1 MNNKRYCIAG
11 SKTPEDWHLLKQ
23 RLIENSCEETW
34 KEALNDY
41 FLKRLNLHYLNPI
54 EVLQKHGTFS
64 GEGFSI
70 LAILCTLIE
79 FLESTVEGLKY
90 RFLKSG
96 EKLDKFE
103 YSKSSELFI
112 DFLCNRE
119 PFNKEFNST
128 LAMEFYINIRCG
140 LLHEAQTKN
149 RWRVRAKN
157 KEGKMIEKDQK
168 IVYRD
173 NFMDAI
179 KLFIKLYSV
188 ELKSNKKFQEAFIRK
203 FDSLCG

>member
-23 RLIENSCEETW
+23 RLIENSCEEKW
-34 KEALNDY
+34 EEALNDY
-41 FLKRLNLHYLNPI
+41 FLKRLNLRYLTPI
-54 EVLQKHGTFS
+54 EVLRKHGTLS

-128 LAMEFYINIRCG
+128 LAVEFYINIRCG

-149 RWRVRAKN
+149 HWRVRAKN

-179 KLFIKLYSV
+179 YLFIKLYSV

-203 FDSLCG
+203 FDSLCE

>member
-1 MNNKRYCIAG
+1 MNNEKYCIAG

-34 KEALNDY
+34 KEAFNDY
-41 FLKRLNLHYLNPI
+41 FLKRLNLRYLNPI
-54 EVLQKHGTFS
+54 KVLQKHDTFS

-70 LAILCTLIE
+70 LLILCTLIE

-90 RFLKSG
+90 RFLKPG
-96 EKLDKFE
+96 EKLGKFE
-103 YSKSSELFI
+103 YSKSSKLFI

-140 LLHEAQTKN
+140 LIHEAQTKN
-149 RWRVRAKN
+149 GWRIRAKN
-157 KEGKMIEKDQK
+157 TEGKIIDKDQK
-168 IVYRD
+168 LVYRD
-173 NFMDAI
+173 NFMETI
-179 KLFIKLYSV
+179 NSFIVIYSI

-203 FDSLCG
+203 FDSLCE

>member
-1 MNNKRYCIAG
+1 MNNEKYCIAG
-11 SKTPEDWHLLKQ
+11 SKTPEDWYLLKQ

-41 FLKRLNLHYLNPI
+41 FLKRLNLRYLNTI
-54 EVLQKHGTFS
+54 KVLQKHDTFS

-90 RFLKSG
+90 RYSNRN
-96 EKLDKFE
+96 EKLGHFE
-103 YSKSSELFI
+103 YSNSKKLFEK
-112 DFLCNRE
+112 FLCNRK
-119 PFNKEFNST
+119 PFRKEFN
-128 LAMEFYINIRCG
+128 LALAEEFYKNIRCG

-149 RWRVRAKN
+149 HWRVQAKN
-157 KEGKMIEKDQK
+157 KEGKIIDKDQK

-173 NFMDAI
+173 NFMEAI
-179 KLFIKLYSV
+179 NLFIKLYSV

-203 FDSLCG
+203 FDSLCE

>member
-23 RLIENSCEETW
+23 RLIENSCEEKW
-34 KEALNDY
+34 EEALNDY
-41 FLKRLNLHYLNPI
+41 FLKRLNLHYLTPI
-54 EVLQKHGTFS
+54 EVLRIHGTLS

-79 FLESTVEGLKY
+79 FLESTVKGFNY
-90 RFLKSG
+90 RYQKNG
-96 EKLDKFE
+96 EKLGKFE
-103 YSKSSELFI
+103 YSKSSKLFK

-119 PFNKEFNST
+119 PFNKEFDSE
-128 LAMEFYINIRCG
+128 LATNFYINIRCG

-157 KEGKMIEKDQK
+157 KKGKIIEKDQK

-173 NFMDAI
+173 NFLEAI

-203 FDSLCG
+203 FDSLCE